1 MLNRIT
7 RVAVVCLSMCLAP
20 VAGAQVDNDVMAQ
33 LEAIETFV
41 LTDSEVSTW
50 LVAAKELDRLD
61 FDDSELNFESLSP
74 ADMQAVFSA
83 NGDAM
88 AIIEQNGFT
97 AESFSNV
104 GMNLMLAIGAAE
116 MAGQQAEID
125 AALAQLE
132 AAKGQMPAAQY
143 DMMVAQITAVQQLFA
158 KVPPENIA
166 LAQKYE
172 QQIAELE

>member
-1 MLNRIT
+1 MFNSIKYG
-7 RVAVVCLSMCLAP
+7 AIVCLGLCLAP
-20 VAGAQVDNDVMAQ
+20 AAGAQVPNDIMAQ

-41 LTDSEVSTW
+41 LTDSQVSSW
-50 LVAAKELDRLD
+50 LVAAKELDQLD
-61 FDDSELNFESLSP
+61 IDDSELNFDGLSP
-74 ADMQAVFSA
+74 AEMQEVFSA
-83 NGDAM
+83 NGDAL
-88 AIIEQNGFT
+88 AVIESNGFS
-97 AESFSNV
+97 AESFSNI

-143 DMMVAQITAVQQLFA
+143 DMMVAQITSVQSLFA